1 MLNKKNEEKKMSDI
15 ILFLLIIWDIGLSSV
30 LFAVIKCQNNQ
41 SELLYTLRDDLNTAK
56 ICDECIVNTL
66 KKGKVILPKD
76 YKQKKAP
83 KLSVDG

>member
-1 MLNKKNEEKKMSDI
+1 MSDI
-15 ILFLLIIWDIGLSSV
+15 ILFLLIIWNIGLSIL
-30 LFAVIKCQNNQ
+30 LFWVIRCQNNQ
-41 SELLYTLRDDLNTAK
+41 EKLLYALRDDLNKAK

-83 KLSVDG
+83 KLSNG